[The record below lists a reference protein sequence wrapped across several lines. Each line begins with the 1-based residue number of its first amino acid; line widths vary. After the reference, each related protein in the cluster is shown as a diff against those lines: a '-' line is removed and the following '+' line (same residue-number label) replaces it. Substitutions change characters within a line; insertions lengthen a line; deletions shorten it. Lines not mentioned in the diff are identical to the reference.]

1 MTTESQ
7 ATVDIRRRVRR
18 RLYYALYRRRF
29 TVLIG
34 VIAIV
39 VGLGFLIV
47 RGIMESSVPALGIAP
62 VPVSVQ
68 ELAPQGNS
76 LPLILN
82 EKNGPRQLVIREL
95 ESTEARVI
103 AREQGIQLQGEQ
115 PRAYDLMRDLI
126 QQVGARVEH
135 VLLAEAD
142 QNQYGARIVLSAGG
156 EQRTLRAKAADGV
169 ALAIKTGAPIFVE
182 STVLERFGGRTNR

>member
-18 RLYYALYRRRF
+18 RLYYALYQRRF
-29 TVLIG
+29 TVLIA
-34 VIAIV
+34 VLAV
-39 VGLGFLIV
+39 VGGLGFLIV
-47 RGIMESSVPALGIAP
+47 RGIMEASVPALGIAP
-62 VPVSVQ
+62 VPVTVQ

-76 LPLILN
+76 LPLVLN
-82 EKNGPRQLVIREL
+82 EKNGSRQLIIREL

-142 QNQYGARIVLSAGG
+142 QNQFGARIVLSAGG

-169 ALAIKTGAPIFVE
+169 ALAVKTGAPIFVE
-182 STVLERFGGRTNR
+182 STVLERWGGRTNR